1 MAYGSYYPQT
11 YYPTYYGS
19 QMIHNQPQ
27 VTQNQQNTATN
38 MIWCQGENAAKSYP
52 VAPGQTVQ
60 LMDSEAEGVMYIKS
74 VDPSGMPLPLRTF
87 QYSEKKSQNSEPKK
101 EVEAVGGE
109 EYVSK
114 TEFNNY
120 KEDMRR
126 YLKKLRGAPQEKEGD
141 SNGKQPV

>member
-11 YYPTYYGS
+11 YYPNYYGN
-19 QMIHNQPQ
+19 QMAHAQPQ
-27 VTQNQQNTATN
+27 PAQNQQQNVSTN
-38 MIWCQGENAAKSYP
+38 MIWVQGENAAKSYP

-120 KEDMRR
+120 KEDMKR
-126 YLKKLRGAPQEKEGD
+126 YLKKLRNLPTEKEGETH
-141 SNGKQPV
+141 G

>member
-11 YYPTYYGS
+11 YYPTYYGN
-19 QMIHNQPQ
+19 QMAHIQPQ
-27 VTQNQQNTATN
+27 PNQNTQNISSN
-38 MIWCQGENAAKSYP
+38 MIWVQSEAAAKSYP

-60 LMDSEAEGVMYIKS
+60 LMDSEAEGIMYIKS

-87 QYSEKKSQNSEPKK
+87 QYSEKISQNSEPKK

-120 KEDMRR
+120 KEDMKR
-126 YLKKLRGAPQEKEGD
+126 YLKKLRGTPPEKEGE

>member
-11 YYPTYYGS
+11 YYPNYYGN
-19 QMIHNQPQ
+19 QMAHAQPQ
-27 VTQNQQNTATN
+27 PVQNQQQNVSTN
-38 MIWCQGENAAKSYP
+38 MIWVQGENAAKSYP

-74 VDPSGMPLPLRTF
+74 VDPSGMPLALRIF
-87 QYSEKKSQNSEPKK
+87 EYSEKKSPNNEPKK
-101 EVEAVGGE
+101 GGEVVGSE

-120 KEDMRR
+120 KEDMKR
-126 YLKKLRGAPQEKEGD
+126 YLKKLRNAPPEKEGVT
-141 SNGKQPV
+141 NG

>member
-11 YYPTYYGS
+11 YYPNYYGN
-19 QMIHNQPQ
+19 QMAHIQPQ
-27 VTQNQQNTATN
+27 VAQNQQQSASTN

-87 QYSEKKSQNSEPKK
+87 RYSEEKSQNNEPKK
-101 EVEAVGGE
+101 SGEVVGSE

-114 TEFNNY
+114 SEFNNY

-126 YLKKLRGAPQEKEGD
+126 ILKKIRNAPPEKEGET
-141 SNGKQPV
+141 NG

>member
-11 YYPTYYGS
+11 YYPAYYGN
-19 QMIHNQPQ
+19 QMAHVQPQ
-27 VTQNQQNTATN
+27 VAQNQQQNASTN
-38 MIWCQGENAAKSYP
+38 MIWVQGENAAKSYP

-87 QYSEKKSQNSEPKK
+87 NYSEKKSQNSEPKK
-101 EVEAVGGE
+101 EFEAVGSE

-126 YLKKLRGAPQEKEGD
+126 YLKKIRNAPPEKEGD
-141 SNGKQPV
+141 TNG

>member
-11 YYPTYYGS
+11 YYPTYYAN
-19 QMIHNQPQ
+19 QMAHVQQQANQPQ
-27 VTQNQQNTATN
+27 ATNTN

-101 EVEAVGGE
+101 EFEAVGGE

-120 KEDMRR
+120 KEDMKR
-126 YLKKLRGAPQEKEGD
+126 YLKKLRGAPPEKEGE
-141 SNGKQPV
+141 SNVK

>member
-11 YYPTYYGS
+11 YYPTYYGN
-19 QMIHNQPQ
+19 QMAHVQPQ
-27 VTQNQQNTATN
+27 ANQNQQNTATN
-38 MIWCQGENAAKSYP
+38 MIWVQGENAAKSYP

-101 EVEAVGGE
+101 EFEAVGGE

-114 TEFNNY
+114 AEFNNY

-126 YLKKLRGAPQEKEGD
+126 YLKKLRGAPPEKEGE
-141 SNGKQPV
+141 SNVK

>member
-11 YYPTYYGS
+11 YYPTYYGNQQMVHTPS
-19 QMIHNQPQ
+19 QIA
-27 VTQNQQNTATN
+27 QNQQQNVSTN
-38 MIWCQGENAAKSYP
+38 MIWCQGEAAAKSYP

-87 QYSEKKSQNSEPKK
+87 DYSERKSQNSEPKK
-101 EVEAVGGE
+101 TTEVVGGE

-114 TEFNNY
+114 SEFNNY
-120 KEDMRR
+120 KEDMKRI
-126 YLKKLRGAPQEKEGD
+126 LKKMRGVPAEKAGD
-141 SNGKQPV
+141 ANG